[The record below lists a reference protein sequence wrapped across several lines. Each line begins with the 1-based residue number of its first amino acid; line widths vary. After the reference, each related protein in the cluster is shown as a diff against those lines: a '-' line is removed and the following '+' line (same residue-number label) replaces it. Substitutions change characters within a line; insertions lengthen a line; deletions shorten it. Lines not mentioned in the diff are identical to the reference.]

1 MASGLSA
8 RLNLSEKGLDA
19 TDALGKLYAPQT
31 EEDVNLFAFASR
43 LRSSISSAKSL
54 EIPNQIYGLV
64 NNNIYLPYSEYVE
77 YDNVSELEILL
88 TEEGSFYLS
97 TEDSKPLNYDTF
109 PYILKYRTK
118 FVTNSATFSN
128 ENKVWFSRISGYT
141 LDQRTE
147 AETTGA
153 PIKISNSGTLVNV
166 SVQGIGSGYT
176 VKDESGTVV
185 SLPATLTV
193 NVRGIDSGASSGKV
207 EIEVESNG
215 KISRSLTI
223 VNNGSDYY
231 PDEYLEIIP
240 TCLEDD
246 EPVEDKCIRYTGNSL
261 HIDYSS
267 GYPALLKNEKYL
279 YTVKSSDQSG
289 FYLYD
294 DTAQDWVYLGEFYET
309 TQAIP
314 FSSSPSIVLSRS
326 DSISS
331 ENLSRLYALNG
342 RSFFFTYTESYEPSE
357 SLAFSIRSISESVE
371 QIKSD
376 MPSFAQNI
384 KTFDSE
390 SGLGFDVNTFE
401 GKNFQTDY
409 RIIFRDPDGVLDTN
423 LFSFY
428 DLRDQLTSGVSLSGV
443 SIPGIWLFTGEKYQ
457 RIFSSDDRPFISVS
471 GKTYLSPI
479 MESTSPNR
487 YCIGTGYQKPGTSL
501 VKGFDT
507 ILGTLIQTLS
517 VAPENGGFV
526 FHRTL
531 TPTTVRGQIKS
542 WPLFSYLENGETKD
556 AGILTIQEA

>member
-1 MASGLSA
+1 MASGLST

-43 LRSSISSAKSL
+43 LKSSISSPTSL
-54 EIPNQIYGLV
+54 ETPNQIYGLV
-64 NNNIYLPYSEYVE
+64 NNNIYLPYSDYVE
-77 YDNVSELEILL
+77 YDDISEVEILL
-88 TEEGSFYLS
+88 TEDESYYLATEGS
-97 TEDSKPLNYDTF
+97 EPLNYDTF
-109 PYILKYRTK
+109 PYILVYRTK

-128 ENKVWFSRISGYT
+128 ENRVWFSRVSGYT

-147 AETTGA
+147 TETTGA
-153 PIKISNSGTLVNV
+153 PIKVSDSGKLVSI
-166 SVQGIGSGYT
+166 SVQGVGSGYT
-176 VKDESGTVV
+176 VKDGSGTVV

-193 NVRGIDSGASSGKV
+193 NVRGVDSGVSSGGV
-207 EIEVESNG
+207 EIEVESSG

-223 VNNGSDYY
+223 IDEGSDYY

-240 TCLEDD
+240 TCLEND

-261 HIDYSS
+261 HINYSS

-294 DTAQDWVYLGEFYET
+294 ETAQDWVYLGEFYDSI
-309 TQAIP
+309 QAIP
-314 FSSSPSIVLSRS
+314 FSSSPSIVLNRS

-331 ENLSRLYALNG
+331 QNLSKLYALNG
-342 RSFFFTYTESYEPSE
+342 RSFFFTYTEPYEPSG
-357 SLAFSIRSISESVE
+357 SLASNIRTISESVE
-371 QIKSD
+371 GIKSD

-390 SGLGFDVNTFE
+390 SGLGFNVNTFE

-409 RIIFRDPDGVLDTN
+409 RMIFRDPDGILDTN

-428 DLRDQLTSGVSLSGV
+428 DLRDRLTSGVKLSGIPV
-443 SIPGIWLFTGEKYQ
+443 PGIWLFTGEKYQ
-457 RIFSSDDRPFISVS
+457 RVFSSDDRPFISVS
-471 GKTYLSPI
+471 GKTYLSPV

-487 YCIGTGYQKPGTSL
+487 YSIGTGYQKPGTSL

-507 ILGTLIQTLS
+507 VLGTLIQNLS
-517 VAPENGGFV
+517 VIPENGGFV

-531 TPTTVRGQIKS
+531 TSTSVRAQVVS
-542 WPLFSYLENGETKD
+542 WPLFSYLEDGEIKD